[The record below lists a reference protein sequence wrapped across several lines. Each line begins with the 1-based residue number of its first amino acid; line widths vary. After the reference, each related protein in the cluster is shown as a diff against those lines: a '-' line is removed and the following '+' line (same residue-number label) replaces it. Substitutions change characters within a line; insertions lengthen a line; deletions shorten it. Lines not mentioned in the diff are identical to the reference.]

1 MHKKIE
7 HDFGSKQ
14 KEFEQQIRDKSNY
27 ERRTKL
33 KPIIKEE
40 LEQFSSK
47 VDKIVSYL
55 TNKRKEERIEQNYV
69 DMDFQALRS
78 HTYEQ
83 VVQQER
89 E

>member
-1 MHKKIE
+1 M
-7 HDFGSKQ
+7 
-14 KEFEQQIRDKSNY
+14 
-27 ERRTKL
+27 

-89 E
+89 EQMEQHVNKQVVKQQMLDRRKNYSKYVT